1 MPPLLSYHMR
11 NEVIHVER
19 DLEMF
24 SLNARNDVEAFDSS
38 FVGIQES
45 AGLYGFSGL
54 PRHYDDHANAV
65 PVCVA
70 NGDARLSACRL
81 TDRVMSIAS

>member
-1 MPPLLSYHMR
+1 
-11 NEVIHVER
+11 
-19 DLEMF
+19 MF

-38 FVGIQES
+38 FVCIHES
-45 AGLYGFSGL
+45 RPYGFSGL
-54 PRHYDDHANAV
+54 PRHFDDHANAV

-70 NGDARLSACRL
+70 NGDDPSSTSP

>member
-1 MPPLLSYHMR
+1 MHETMSKHLSVHLL
-11 NEVIHVER
+11 
-19 DLEMF
+19 
-24 SLNARNDVEAFDSS
+24 AFKR
-38 FVGIQES
+38 V
-45 AGLYGFSGL
+45 GLYGFSGL

-70 NGDARLSACRL
+70 NGDDRLSACP

>member
-1 MPPLLSYHMR
+1 MS